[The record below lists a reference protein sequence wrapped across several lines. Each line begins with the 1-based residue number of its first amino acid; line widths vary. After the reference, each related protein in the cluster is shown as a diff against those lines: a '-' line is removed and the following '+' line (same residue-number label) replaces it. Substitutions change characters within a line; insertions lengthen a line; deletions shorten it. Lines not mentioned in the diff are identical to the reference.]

1 LTPAR
6 ARVILEVTLGE
17 AKVQGTARDEAGREG
32 AGLTAKIGTDHSAMR
47 ARNERLVLSLIRR
60 HGALAKSEIARLTGL
75 SAQTVSVIM
84 RGLEAAGLLTR
95 QAPVRG
101 KVGQPTVPMSLAPDG
116 ALFLGLKVG
125 RRRTE
130 MVLID
135 FLGQALANTVMRHD
149 YPTPDGV
156 IAFVHD
162 SLETL
167 TGSLSE
173 AQLRRIQGLGIGLPF
188 QLWDWAGSLG
198 LRPDAM
204 DDWRHRDLRAE
215 LAREMPWP
223 VLLENDASAACNAEL
238 VFGKGKLPK
247 DFVYAF
253 LGFFVGGGLVLGGSM
268 FAGHSGNAGALAS
281 MPVPD
286 GAGGSRQLVEV
297 ASLSALER
305 ALTARGK
312 SGAFL
317 WESAPDWELE
327 EEIVAPWLAE
337 AAKGLAHVAAS
348 AGAVCDLQA
357 MVIDGWL
364 PEALRTRLIAAIETE
379 LDRIDLSGMTRPK
392 VMAGTAGPQARALGA
407 ASLPL
412 SAKFLIEFAAL
423 PDAPPRL

>member
-1 LTPAR
+1 MVKEET
-6 ARVILEVTLGE
+6 
-17 AKVQGTARDEAGREG
+17 DG
-32 AGLTAKIGTDHSAMR
+32 AGAKIGTDHSAMR

-84 RGLEAAGLLTR
+84 RGLEAAGLLSR

-101 KVGQPTVPMSLAPDG
+101 KVGQPTVPMSLAPEG

-135 FLGQALANTVMRHD
+135 FIGQVRGARVMRHD
-149 YPTPDGV
+149 FPSPDGV
-156 IAFVHD
+156 LDFARRSVA
-162 SLETL
+162 EL
-167 TGSLSE
+167 TAPLPE
-173 AQLRRIQGLGIGLPF
+173 ELLARIQGLGIGLPF
-188 QLWDWAGSLG
+188 QLWDWAVSLG
-198 LRPDAM
+198 LAADAM
-204 DDWRHRDLRAE
+204 DDWRHRDIRAE
-215 LAREMPWP
+215 LAPEMPWP

-238 VFGKGKLPK
+238 VFGKGSLPK

-281 MPVPD
+281 TPVPD
-286 GAGGSRQLVEV
+286 GRGGSRQLVEV

-305 ALTARGK
+305 ALVLRGQ

-317 WESAPDWELE
+317 WESAPDWELDE
-327 EEIVAPWLAE
+327 DIVAPWLAE

-348 AGAVCDLQA
+348 AGALCDLQA

-364 PEALRTRLIAAIETE
+364 PDRLRTRLIAAIETE
-379 LDRIDLSGMTRPK
+379 LDHIDLSGMARPRI
-392 VMAGTAGPQARALGA
+392 MAGTAGPQARSLGA

-412 SAKFLIEFAAL
+412 SAKFLVEFASL
-423 PDAPPRL
+423 PDVPDRD

>member
-1 LTPAR
+1 MTGPA
-6 ARVILEVTLGE
+6 ARVIVRATRG
-17 AKVQGTARDEAGREG
+17 AIVQRMVRDEADS
-32 AGLTAKIGTDHSAMR
+32 AKIGTDHSAMR

-101 KVGQPTVPMSLAPDG
+101 KVGQPTVPMALAPAG

-135 FLGQALANTVMRHD
+135 FLGQLRGATVMRHD

-156 IAFVHD
+156 LDFARNSVTE
-162 SLETL
+162 LTATLPETL
-167 TGSLSE
+167 
-173 AQLRRIQGLGIGLPF
+173 QRRIQGLGIGLPF

-198 LRPDAM
+198 LAAEAM
-204 DDWRHRDLRAE
+204 DGWRHRDLRAE
-215 LAREMPWP
+215 LGRDMPWP

-238 VFGKGKLPK
+238 VFGKAHLPK

-281 MPVPD
+281 TPVPD
-286 GAGGSRQLVEV
+286 GQGGSRQLVEV

-305 ALTARGK
+305 ALAARGQ

-317 WESAPDWELE
+317 WESAPDWDLDED
-327 EEIVAPWLAE
+327 IVAPWLAE
-337 AAKGLAHVAAS
+337 AARGLAHVAAS
-348 AGAVCDLQA
+348 AGALCDLEA

-364 PEALRTRLIAAIETE
+364 PGALRDRLIAAIEAE
-379 LDRIDLSGMTRPK
+379 LDHIDLSGMTRPRIL
-392 VMAGTAGPQARALGA
+392 AGTAGPQARALGA

-412 SAKFLIEFAAL
+412 SAKFLVEFAAL
-423 PDAPPRL
+423 PDLPDRD

>member
-1 LTPAR
+1 MQ
-6 ARVILEVTLGE
+6 GS
-17 AKVQGTARDEAGREG
+17 AKEETGRES
-32 AGLTAKIGTDHSAMR
+32 AAPANKIGTDHSAMR

-84 RGLEAAGLLTR
+84 RALEAGGFLKR
-95 QAPVRG
+95 ESPVRG

-135 FLGQALANTVMRHD
+135 FLGEVRASTVMRHD
-149 YPTPDGV
+149 YPSPDGV
-156 IAFVHD
+156 LLFARESIAELTEPLPA
-162 SLETL
+162 SLK
-167 TGSLSE
+167 S
-173 AQLRRIQGLGIGLPF
+173 RIQGLGIGLPF
-188 QLWDWAGSLG
+188 QLWDWAERLG
-198 LRPDAM
+198 LPAGAM
-204 DDWRHRDLRAE
+204 DDWRQRDIGTE
-215 LAREMPWP
+215 LGANLPWP

-238 VFGKGKLPK
+238 IFGKDKLPR

-286 GAGGSRQLVEV
+286 GAGGSRQLVEL
-297 ASLSALER
+297 ASLCALEQ
-305 ALTARGK
+305 ALVERGRD
-312 SGAFL
+312 GAFL
-317 WESAPDWELE
+317 WESAPEWELE
-327 EEIVAPWLAE
+327 EEIVGPWIAQ
-337 AAKGLAHVAAS
+337 AAKALAHVAAS
-348 AGAVCDLQA
+348 AGGLCDLQA

-364 PEALRTRLIAAIETE
+364 PEALRSRLIAAIEEE
-379 LDRIDLSGMTRPK
+379 LEKIDLSGMTPPK
-392 VMAGTAGPQARALGA
+392 ILAGTAGPLARALGA

-412 SAKFLIEFAAL
+412 SAKFLVEFGGL
-423 PDAPPRL
+423 PDAPARDQ